1 MRVLAGNQVSR
12 AKPCGINMFQGFT
25 RPVNR
30 PDRKF
35 RLDRTRLLAY
45 AELWQPFTLW
55 SP

>member
-1 MRVLAGNQVSR
+1 MR
-12 AKPCGINMFQGFT
+12 AKPPFINVFRANSPT
-25 RPVNR
+25 VNR

-35 RLDRTRLLAY
+35 RLDRTPPLAY